1 MTAPATLGHAGIA
14 QRIPHAGRMCLLDA
28 LHSWTADGLHCSATG
43 HAALDHPLRSAGGLL
58 APCAIEYAAQAMALH
73 GALLGSLGDGLAQCP
88 VDGPAHGQ
96 RHGPGDNPPDGPRR
110 APGAA
115 PQPGYLASV
124 RAVRLHV
131 ASLHGLPGPLAVR
144 VQRLAGD
151 AQQILYQFSL
161 HDGAGRPVADGR
173 ATVVLNTPLALLPAR
188 APSAEP

>member
-1 MTAPATLGHAGIA
+1 MTAPGALGHAGIA

-88 VDGPAHGQ
+88 VDGPG
-96 RHGPGDNPPDGPRR
+96 RRPGHGPGDHPPDGPKR

-151 AQQILYQFSL
+151 GRQILYQFSL
-161 HDGAGRPVADGR
+161 HDGAGQPVADGR
-173 ATVVLNTPLALLPAR
+173 ATVVLNTALGRPPAP
-188 APSAEP
+188 A